1 MEVDSLLR
9 PRSNTSSAP
18 EATEEP
24 GAVVLPHHGGVPP
37 SGHALPPSSGGRW
50 LPRLLLVGGAV
61 YAVAMLAW
69 SSQNLNVVRT
79 GSDSAASE
87 SNVPAFD
94 QQAKQQQEGSGMDL
108 AAILKAANDQETD
121 AQQAQEKQQNNQETE
136 EDTATYEVTP
146 IPTQAAI
153 DIPMEATQVR
163 EALRLAREAVV
174 AKMEG
179 DGSMSS
185 LPSASGSQM
194 SDEVRREQ
202 EAEEQARDALL
213 LPKGE
218 TKPRNLKCLGWK
230 STGGCSPYGPR
241 KPKNDFSCTKMVPHG
256 HSGYCEVEDT
266 DTGERFRVM
275 RRYCSSSK
283 WDMSFR
289 CSDASNFVNFHY
301 KAREAADN
309 ALTPGF
315 TLPNIQENATDK
327 QDEKQRDGIVMVVY
341 PKLIPSAYATIKTLR
356 EVLGC
361 RLPIEIWYRSAEMN
375 ADPNA
380 MKPLT
385 ALAAD
390 NQTSTMSFHQITDW
404 HASGYGAKVFAIYN
418 SYFERILFLDA
429 DNTPSR
435 DPTFLFSSPEFV
447 ENGAMFWP
455 DFWHPGRTIFNIH
468 SQSLLWELIDMP
480 FINMFEQESG
490 QLLIDRRR
498 HAEALELVKF
508 YTFHRPSHFDYMK
521 LVHGDKDL
529 FRLAWLKL
537 GAPFHMIK
545 APPALAGK
553 TINESFCGLTM
564 VQHDAQGEVLFLHRN
579 SHKLMGEPL
588 REEID
593 YRTRAIARSR
603 KKAEIRTRY
612 RNEGKE
618 IPPWSELDA
627 LVQAEET
634 PAPTIEP
641 PESDGYPDSIVWTH
655 LLSFNPTS
663 KQENYYVKTYNA
675 DPEFPKSQNCYGER
689 NVSKSEHFYAQEV
702 ADLPFS
708 RLETDLRRF
717 AAEAVEIKKA

>member
-24 GAVVLPHHGGVPP
+24 GAVLLPHHGRAPP
-37 SGHALPPSSGGRW
+37 SAHALPPSSGGRW

-87 SNVPAFD
+87 SNVAAFD

-146 IPTQAAI
+146 IPTQAAL

-174 AKMEG
+174 AKMEA

-185 LPSASGSQM
+185 LPSASGSHM

-230 STGGCSPYGPR
+230 STGGCSPYGP
-241 KPKNDFSCTKMVPHG
+241 
-256 HSGYCEVEDT
+256 
-266 DTGERFRVM
+266 
-275 RRYCSSSK
+275 
-283 WDMSFR
+283 
-289 CSDASNFVNFHY
+289 
-301 KAREAADN
+301 
-309 ALTPGF
+309 
-315 TLPNIQENATDK
+315 Q
-327 QDEKQRDGIVMVVY
+327 
-341 PKLIPSAYATIKTLR
+341 
-356 EVLGC
+356 
-361 RLPIEIWYRSAEMN
+361 
-375 ADPNA
+375 
-380 MKPLT
+380 
-385 ALAAD
+385 
-390 NQTSTMSFHQITDW
+390 
-404 HASGYGAKVFAIYN
+404 
-418 SYFERILFLDA
+418 
-429 DNTPSR
+429 
-435 DPTFLFSSPEFV
+435 
-447 ENGAMFWP
+447 
-455 DFWHPGRTIFNIH
+455 
-468 SQSLLWELIDMP
+468 
-480 FINMFEQESG
+480 
-490 QLLIDRRR
+490 
-498 HAEALELVKF
+498 
-508 YTFHRPSHFDYMK
+508 
-521 LVHGDKDL
+521 
-529 FRLAWLKL
+529 
-537 GAPFHMIK
+537 
-545 APPALAGK
+545 
-553 TINESFCGLTM
+553 
-564 VQHDAQGEVLFLHRN
+564 
-579 SHKLMGEPL
+579 
-588 REEID
+588 ID

-634 PAPTIEP
+634 PAPTIEQ

-689 NVSKSEHFYAQEV
+689 NVSKSEHFYVQEV

>member
-241 KPKNDFSCTKMVPHG
+241 
-256 HSGYCEVEDT
+256 E
-266 DTGERFRVM
+266 
-275 RRYCSSSK
+275 
-283 WDMSFR
+283 
-289 CSDASNFVNFHY
+289 
-301 KAREAADN
+301 
-309 ALTPGF
+309 
-315 TLPNIQENATDK
+315 
-327 QDEKQRDGIVMVVY
+327 
-341 PKLIPSAYATIKTLR
+341 
-356 EVLGC
+356 
-361 RLPIEIWYRSAEMN
+361 RSA
-375 ADPNA
+375 
-380 MKPLT
+380 
-385 ALAAD
+385 
-390 NQTSTMSFHQITDW
+390 
-404 HASGYGAKVFAIYN
+404 
-418 SYFERILFLDA
+418 SY
-429 DNTPSR
+429 
-435 DPTFLFSSPEFV
+435 
-447 ENGAMFWP
+447 
-455 DFWHPGRTIFNIH
+455 
-468 SQSLLWELIDMP
+468 
-480 FINMFEQESG
+480 
-490 QLLIDRRR
+490 
-498 HAEALELVKF
+498 
-508 YTFHRPSHFDYMK
+508 
-521 LVHGDKDL
+521 
-529 FRLAWLKL
+529 
-537 GAPFHMIK
+537 
-545 APPALAGK
+545 
-553 TINESFCGLTM
+553 
-564 VQHDAQGEVLFLHRN
+564 
-579 SHKLMGEPL
+579 
-588 REEID
+588 
-593 YRTRAIARSR
+593 
-603 KKAEIRTRY
+603 
-612 RNEGKE
+612 
-618 IPPWSELDA
+618 
-627 LVQAEET
+627 
-634 PAPTIEP
+634 
-641 PESDGYPDSIVWTH
+641 
-655 LLSFNPTS
+655 
-663 KQENYYVKTYNA
+663 
-675 DPEFPKSQNCYGER
+675 
-689 NVSKSEHFYAQEV
+689 
-702 ADLPFS
+702 
-708 RLETDLRRF
+708 
-717 AAEAVEIKKA
+717 